1 MSGYDLIWFCIY
13 GGLAVLIIG
22 FLVLIPIVLVK
33 LRKLNKRLT
42 NVESKL
48 DITNNSQTLK
58 SRSNA
63 DFTYKTLELLDVV
76 VSNVMKDTIS
86 KKRKDVYLTLLE
98 KLREVKKEHN
108 VNNTNE
114 NKVIVN
120 VKKGNKKDERRIR
133 KEQRKLAKN

>member
-33 LRKLNKRLT
+33 LKKLNKRLA

-86 KKRKDVYLTLLE
+86 RKRKEVYLTLLE
-98 KLREVKKEHN
+98 KLKEVKKEHST
-108 VNNTNE
+108 NNASE

-133 KEQRKLAKN
+133 KEERKQQKQ

>member
-33 LRKLNKRLT
+33 LKKLNKRLT

-63 DFTYKTLELLDVV
+63 DFTHKTLELLDVV

-86 KKRKDVYLTLLE
+86 KKRKEVYLTLLE
-98 KLREVKKEHN
+98 KLKEIKKEHSI
-108 VNNTNE
+108 NNANE

-133 KEQRKLAKN
+133 KEQRKQQKQ

>member
-33 LRKLNKRLT
+33 LKKLNKRLA

-86 KKRKDVYLTLLE
+86 KKRKEVYLTLLE
-98 KLREVKKEHN
+98 KLKEVKKEHST
-108 VNNTNE
+108 NNASE

-133 KEQRKLAKN
+133 KEERKQQKQ

>member
-1 MSGYDLIWFCIY
+1 MSGYDLIWLCVY

-33 LRKLNKRLT
+33 LKKLNKRLA

-86 KKRKDVYLTLLE
+86 RKRKEVYLTLLE
-98 KLREVKKEHN
+98 KLKEVKKEHST
-108 VNNTNE
+108 NNASE

-133 KEQRKLAKN
+133 KEERKQQKQ